1 MSQIILENIQFHAF
15 HGVFPEENLVG
26 NTFILT
32 LALDLDLQQASE
44 TDNLDDTI
52 NYQLIYDVVKAEM
65 QIQSKLIEH
74 VAGRILRSVMNAFPQ
89 VIKTEISPQYLTDE
103 RRGSIDFRFIGFP
116 QGGNKCA
123 GRGAHDTAR
132 HD

>member
-15 HGVFPEENLVG
+15 HGVFPEENIVG
-26 NTFILT
+26 NTFVVTLT
-32 LALDLDLQQASE
+32 LDLDLQQASK

-74 VAGRILRSVMNAFPQ
+74 VAGRILRSVMQSFPQ
-89 VIKTEISPQYLTDE
+89 VSKAEIRLRKMNPPLGGQLESATIVMVEE
-103 RRGSIDFRFIGFP
+103 R
-116 QGGNKCA
+116 
-123 GRGAHDTAR
+123 
-132 HD
+132 